1 MKAEGRRQKGS
12 SHRSLFTGHGPR
24 LFAAAVLLLIG
35 GCANIGYYW
44 QSVKGQFDV
53 WSRQQDIATVLGDAN
68 TPEATRDRLARVQQM
83 REFAVR
89 ELALP
94 DNASF
99 TRYADL
105 KRPYVVWNVF
115 ATPELSLKP
124 VTWCFPIA
132 GCVSYRGYFSK
143 EEAER
148 YAADLAKGGHDV
160 YVGGVPA
167 YSTLGWF
174 ADPVLNTVLGY
185 SNPQLALLIFH
196 ELAHQVA
203 YVRDDTVFNESFAV
217 AVEREGIKR
226 WLARHG
232 SAQDKANYE
241 RGLARRDSFVRLVE
255 TYRERIKAL
264 YQSEL
269 DPGTMRA
276 RKKEIFTDMVGD
288 YQKLKSGWDGFTGYD
303 RWFEQGP
310 NNANLASF
318 ATYTQLVPA
327 FQALLAREGGDLPRF
342 YGAVKELALLP
353 RDERLAALRQMAP
366 RTTAGIQ

>member
-1 MKAEGRRQKGS
+1 MRDEVNRSPVAGRRS
-12 SHRSLFTGHGPR
+12 R
-24 LFAAAVLLLIG
+24 LLAAAALLLIG
-35 GCANIGYYW
+35 GCTNMGYYW
-44 QSVKGQFDV
+44 QSVKGQIDV
-53 WSRQQDIATVLGDAN
+53 WSRQRAIDSVLRDAD
-68 TPEATRDRLARVQQM
+68 TPAATRGRLAAVLEM
-83 REFAVR
+83 RQFAVR
-89 ELALP
+89 ELGLP

-105 KRPYVVWNVF
+105 GRPYVVWNVF
-115 ATPELSLKP
+115 AAPELSLKP

-185 SNPQLALLIFH
+185 SNPRLALLIFH

-217 AVEREGIKR
+217 TVEREGVKR

-232 SAQDKANYE
+232 TAQDKANYE

-255 TYRERIKAL
+255 TYRERIEAL
-264 YQSEL
+264 YQSEV

-276 RKKEIFTDMVGD
+276 RKKEIFTAMVRD
-288 YQKLKSGWDGFTGYD
+288 YQKLKAGWDGFAGYD
-303 RWFEQGP
+303 RWFEHGP
-310 NNANLASF
+310 NNAHLVSV

-342 YGAVKELALLP
+342 YKAVKELARLP
-353 RDERLAALRQMAP
+353 RDERLAALLQMAP
-366 RTTAGIQ
+366 RTTAGVQ